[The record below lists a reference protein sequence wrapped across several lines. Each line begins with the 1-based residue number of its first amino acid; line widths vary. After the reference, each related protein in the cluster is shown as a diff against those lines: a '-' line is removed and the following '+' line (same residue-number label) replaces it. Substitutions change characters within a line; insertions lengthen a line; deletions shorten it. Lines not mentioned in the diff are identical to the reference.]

1 MSRIVDYP
9 AVLGQR
15 LFPLDCESD
24 KTNVTLQTWSVCLLD
39 SHSFPKRQEKVPL
52 FTYILCQ
59 ESGISPALRAST
71 NDQEIFWV
79 DEHRG
84 KSRGKK
90 EKRKCGSLKKI
101 SPLTTL
107 CLSSPPGHSSRP
119 AQRSPPP
126 VRPPHPSSVPFQ
138 SIASLLEYTAYQS
151 NHMFYI
157 KWGLW
162 AFKQSVH
169 QYNAWCTVKLS
180 LWQLLLSVP
189 TVSTDGLLSQL
200 TVLHGFHSQSVSH
213 AASTILSV
221 LLSHQA
227 RRFPG
232 PGPVLIHCFNPY
244 RHRHSREVLCMCSV
258 KERKMKR
265 QRRFTR
271 PREESCYSSP
281 SSSSKGSTQD
291 SLCTSEPPS
300 PEWKGLPTAG
310 KRPLYVGWL
319 GFARK
324 SVSLCA
330 HTSLPPSSPGTVHP
344 LFTSADWAARHS
356 QLVLAAANSGTAPE
370 IPP

>member
-126 VRPPHPSSVPFQ
+126 VRPPRPSSVPFQ
-138 SIASLLEYTAYQS
+138 SIASLLEYTAYRS

-162 AFKQSVH
+162 AFKQSAH
-169 QYNAWCTVKLS
+169 QYNAWCTVKQSMAATAIRSDS
-180 LWQLLLSVP
+180 LYGWAPLPVN
-189 TVSTDGLLSQL
+189 STAWFPL
-200 TVLHGFHSQSVSH
+200 TE
-213 AASTILSV
+213 
-221 LLSHQA
+221 
-227 RRFPG
+227 
-232 PGPVLIHCFNPY
+232 CF
-244 RHRHSREVLCMCSV
+244 SRSKHHPECVT
-258 KERKMKR
+258 
-265 QRRFTR
+265 F
-271 PREESCYSSP
+271 
-281 SSSSKGSTQD
+281 SSSLEVS
-291 SLCTSEPPS
+291 
-300 PEWKGLPTAG
+300 W
-310 KRPLYVGWL
+310 
-319 GFARK
+319 ARA
-324 SVSLCA
+324 C
-330 HTSLPPSSPGTVHP
+330 
-344 LFTSADWAARHS
+344 
-356 QLVLAAANSGTAPE
+356 ANSLL
-370 IPP
+370 